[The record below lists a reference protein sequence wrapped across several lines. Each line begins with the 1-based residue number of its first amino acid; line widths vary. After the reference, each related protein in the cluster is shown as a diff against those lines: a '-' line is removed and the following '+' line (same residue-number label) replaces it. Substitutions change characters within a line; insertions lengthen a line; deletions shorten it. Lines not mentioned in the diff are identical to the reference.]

1 MWKQIGKATAIA
13 GSLDITAASI
23 QAYLSSSVTPDRLL
37 RYIASGLF
45 GADAYSGG
53 IEYMAI
59 GLFVHFLIV
68 FACAVTYF
76 FTYPTIRFL
85 HISSWLSSFLVA
97 LAAWIITTRV
107 IIPVSQIQPA
117 PFNATKVLIAIAI
130 LYGCIGLPIT
140 LIANKY
146 YTKKRITR

>member
-146 YTKKRITR
+146 YTRKRITR

>member
-53 IEYMAI
+53 VEYMAI

-107 IIPVSQIQPA
+107 IIPVSQIKPA
-117 PFNATKVLIAIAI
+117 PFNATKVLIAVAI

-140 LIANKY
+140 LIANNY
-146 YTKKRITR
+146 YSKKRITR

>member
-23 QAYLSSSVTPDRLL
+23 QAYLSRDVTPDRLL
-37 RYIASGLF
+37 KYIASGLF

-53 IEYMAI
+53 IEYMVV

-68 FACAVTYF
+68 FACTVTYF

-85 HISSWLSSFLVA
+85 HISIWLSSFLVA
-97 LAAWIITTRV
+97 LVAWIVTTRV

-117 PFNATKVLIAIAI
+117 PFNTAKALIALVI
-130 LYGCIGLPIT
+130 LYVCIGLPIT
-140 LIANKY
+140 LIANTY
-146 YTKKRITR
+146 YSRKRIAR